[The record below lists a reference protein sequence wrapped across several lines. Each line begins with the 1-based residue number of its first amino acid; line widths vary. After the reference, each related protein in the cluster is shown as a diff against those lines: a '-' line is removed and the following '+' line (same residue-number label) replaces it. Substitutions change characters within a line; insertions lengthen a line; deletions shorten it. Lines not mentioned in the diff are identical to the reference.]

1 MEVTLRVYTPLVA
14 HPWSARSAQSV
25 TGDGGEHG
33 SEDVVVA
40 SSELV
45 VVASSELVV
54 VASSEAVVVASP
66 EMAVVV

>member
-1 MEVTLRVYTPLVA
+1 MA

-45 VVASSELVV
+45 VVASSE
-54 VASSEAVVVASP
+54 AVVVASP